1 MRRNSSSAILVKLG
15 ESLVNALD
23 FLLSEG
29 GLVSEGVEVVLSQ
42 YWVISHLYFN
52 NQRSLFA

>member
-1 MRRNSSSAILVKLG
+1 MSGDSSSSVLVKLG
-15 ESLVNALD
+15 EPFVNALD

-29 GLVSEGVEVVLSQ
+29 GLASEGVEVVLSQ